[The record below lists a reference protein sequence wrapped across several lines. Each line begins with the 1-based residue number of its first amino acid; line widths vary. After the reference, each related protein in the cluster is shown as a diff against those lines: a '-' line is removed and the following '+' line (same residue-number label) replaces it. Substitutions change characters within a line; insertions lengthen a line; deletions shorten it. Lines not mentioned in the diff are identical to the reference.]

1 MGILNR
7 WRQFGRRYFWPHL
20 LLGVVATHIGA
31 PISLNGLPQQI
42 SLSTALANINRI
54 SPAVPGIG
62 ALSLS
67 NEVNSRPLQNLNP
80 WQHFA
85 IRNYLTRLAIS
96 FTPNGETAP
105 EIIKTEA
112 DGNENLTVN
121 HHALLDSLSI
131 QTAVDLSLSST
142 VSRFISIDSLYTLHP
157 VRTWLSKVQGIRAGP
172 SLFL

>member
-7 WRQFGRRYFWPHL
+7 WRQFGRRYFWSHL
-20 LLGVVATHIGA
+20 LLGVVAANIGA

-42 SLSTALANINRI
+42 SLSTAFANINRI

-67 NEVNSRPLQNLNP
+67 NEVNSRPLQNLNS

-85 IRNYLTRLAIS
+85 IRNYLTRLAVS
-96 FTPNGETAP
+96 FTSNDETAP
-105 EIIKTEA
+105 EIIKAEA
-112 DGNENLTVN
+112 EGNESLNVN

-131 QTAVDLSLSST
+131 QSAVDLNLSSAALHF
-142 VSRFISIDSLYTLHP
+142 VSIDSIYTLHP

-172 SLFL
+172 SLFQ